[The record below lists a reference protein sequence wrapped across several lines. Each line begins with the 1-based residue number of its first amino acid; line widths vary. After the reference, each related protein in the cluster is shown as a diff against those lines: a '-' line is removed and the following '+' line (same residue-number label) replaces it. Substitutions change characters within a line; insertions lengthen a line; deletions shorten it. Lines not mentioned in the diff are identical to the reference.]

1 MFSGVIHHTDVD
13 PIYAHIADLRFQDG
27 ETVTIYRRPFER
39 IAHEEPVLG
48 VRDGVRMVGGLF
60 AHLNGRTV

>member
-13 PIYAHIADLRFQDG
+13 PIYAHIAVLRFQDG
-27 ETVTIYRRPFER
+27 ESVTIYLRPFKW
-39 IAHEEPVLG
+39 ITYQDPVLG

-60 AHLNGRTV
+60 AHLNGRKV